1 MSGREHIPNM
11 TEINI
16 DQSKLPGV
24 KEVCRDFAVLEDHTL
39 AHNLQ
44 EQEIEHHLA
53 TNIQRNRLVKNDLQV
68 AKQLQEEEELRAQA
82 RKKNHHNELEVLDS
96 EIAQEIQDRLVIEAK
111 LRRQQE
117 EKDEDIARLLQE
129 KEERRRKKHYP
140 PTQEEP
146 YYKDREGH
154 RKGRHKEYLSEYDRP
169 HRHERHEQNR
179 FERNDPEF
187 ETPSSKCVRQR
198 GRSVESRSS
207 NKEEDNYIM
216 HKHEDHYDRPVS
228 RKEKPQRPP
237 PPRTSRHEDDFNIEG
252 TNGEHHNE
260 HLRRKGRSHSQ
271 DLLSTKNSDFDRR
284 QRDSSDAKSHRSCK
298 ESDFDIERRTRKTP
312 SPCQER
318 HPRDSGFRP
327 KGVQDAPISKHTT
340 GLRNQEEH
348 DAHLARRLQEKEFR
362 ANVMDKRAAQMAQDE
377 EIARYL
383 MDKEEKAYK
392 KSKGREKMT
401 DAKRLEELEAPDH
414 VRQRTREGQDHHHRS
429 RSDKPYRPLPPP
441 PDTAD
446 DDDYDDDYTNIN
458 QHNSP
463 KSSSKSQSSLKG
475 SYYRP

>member
-1 MSGREHIPNM
+1 M

-146 YYKDREGH
+146 YYKDREG
-154 RKGRHKEYLSEYDRP
+154 
-169 HRHERHEQNR
+169 
-179 FERNDPEF
+179 
-187 ETPSSKCVRQR
+187 
-198 GRSVESRSS
+198 
-207 NKEEDNYIM
+207 
-216 HKHEDHYDRPVS
+216 
-228 RKEKPQRPP
+228 
-237 PPRTSRHEDDFNIEG
+237 
-252 TNGEHHNE
+252 
-260 HLRRKGRSHSQ
+260 
-271 DLLSTKNSDFDRR
+271 
-284 QRDSSDAKSHRSCK
+284 
-298 ESDFDIERRTRKTP
+298 
-312 SPCQER
+312 
-318 HPRDSGFRP
+318 FRP

-446 DDDYDDDYTNIN
+446 DDDYDDDYTN
-458 QHNSP
+458 
-463 KSSSKSQSSLKG
+463 
-475 SYYRP
+475 

>member
-1 MSGREHIPNM
+1 MTAREHIPNM
-11 TEINI
+11 SEISI

-24 KEVCRDFAVLEDHTL
+24 KEVCRDFAVLEDHSL

-53 TNIQRNRLVKNDLQV
+53 TNIQRNRLVKTDLQV
-68 AKQLQEEEELRAQA
+68 AKQLQEQEDLRAQT
-82 RKKNHHNELEVLDS
+82 RIKNRHSELEVLDS
-96 EIAQEIQDRLVIEAK
+96 EIAQEIQDRLVIEAER
-111 LRRQQE
+111 RRQQE

-129 KEERRRKKHYP
+129 REERRRKKHY
-140 PTQEEP
+140 QED
-146 YYKDREGH
+146 KEGH

-169 HRHERHEQNR
+169 HRHERLEKHN
-179 FERNDPEF
+179 FERNDSEL
-187 ETPSSKCVRQR
+187 EIPSSKFVRQR

-207 NKEEDNYIM
+207 NKEEDSYNV
-216 HKHEDHYDRPVS
+216 HKHGDHYDWPVS

-237 PPRTSRHEDDFNIEG
+237 PPRTSKHEDDFNTER
-252 TNGEHHNE
+252 TNGEYHNE
-260 HLRRKGRSHSQ
+260 HMHRKGRSHSQ
-271 DLLSTKNSDFDRR
+271 DLLSAKNSDADRK
-284 QRDSSDAKSHRSCK
+284 QRDNSDAKSHRSK
-298 ESDFDIERRTRKTP
+298 ESDFDIEKRRRRRTP

-318 HPRDSGFRP
+318 NLRDSGFRS
-327 KGVQDAPISKHTT
+327 KGARDAPVSKHTS

-362 ANVMDKRAAQMAQDE
+362 VNIKDKRAAQMAQDE

-401 DAKRLEELEAPDH
+401 DGKRPEELEASDH
-414 VRQRTREGQDHHHRS
+414 VRQRTREGHDHHHRS

-441 PDTAD
+441 PDTAE

-458 QHNSP
+458 PHNSP